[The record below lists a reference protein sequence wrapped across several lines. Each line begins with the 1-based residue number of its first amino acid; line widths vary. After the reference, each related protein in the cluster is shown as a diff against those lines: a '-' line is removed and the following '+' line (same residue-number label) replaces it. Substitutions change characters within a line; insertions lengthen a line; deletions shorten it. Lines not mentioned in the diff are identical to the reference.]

1 MRYFDLH
8 CDTLYRAVTENSSLN
23 DKSFHLYSDASS
35 RFAKWT
41 QCFAIWIRDDIAF
54 DKTREIFY
62 KAAEKLKK
70 DCEKYGFKLYE
81 SGDKMSERTAVFT
94 VEGGRLIGSDLDMIS
109 ELAKNSVK
117 ILTLTWN
124 GDNNIACG
132 ALSENDMGLTEFG
145 RRALIE
151 LERNKIIVDVSHL
164 SDKSFYD
171 VACRA
176 EAPFIATHSNSRA
189 VCKNKRNL
197 TDEQFKI
204 IRDRGGVVGIN
215 FHRYFL
221 KKNGEA
227 DISDILRHC
236 EHFLSLGGEN
246 TLSIGSDFD
255 GSELPRGISSVE
267 SIPKLYELFLRE
279 NYPESLLDKL
289 FYSNAA
295 NFFETFDN
303 RDILL

>member
-23 DKSFHLYSDASS
+23 DKSFHLYTDAASQ
-35 RFAKWT
+35 FAKWT
-41 QCFAIWIRDDIAF
+41 QCFAIWIRDDIPF

-62 KAAEKLKK
+62 SAVKKLKR
-70 DCEKYGFKLYE
+70 DTEKYGFELYRT
-81 SGDKMSERTAVFT
+81 GDEMSDRTAVFT
-94 VEGGRLIGSDLDMIS
+94 VEGGRLIGSDLNMIS
-109 ELAKNSVK
+109 ELAENNVK

-132 ALSENDMGLTEFG
+132 AHTENDTGLKEFG
-145 RRALIE
+145 KQALIE
-151 LERNKIIVDVSHL
+151 LERKKIIADVSHL

-176 EAPFIATHSNSRA
+176 EAPFIASHSNSRNI
-189 VCKNKRNL
+189 CKNKRNL

-204 IRDRGGVVGIN
+204 IRDRGGIVGIN

-221 KKNGEA
+221 EESGEA
-227 DISDILRHC
+227 DISDVLRHC
-236 EHFLSLGGEN
+236 EYFLSLGGEN
-246 TLSIGSDFD
+246 TLAIGSDFD
-255 GSELPRGISSVE
+255 GSMMPRGINSVE

-279 NYPESLLDKL
+279 NYSESLLNKL